1 MDRQT
6 VLEWLNSLKFTRK
19 QTKEKEIVEYLKT
32 VVKGKKAPHYAECAG
47 ACFEKL
53 WQTYPRKVAKQN
65 AKKMYMRKIRN
76 LNDEEVKAVSREIY
90 RRVLIRKQY
99 WEEHE
104 TEQQFIPHFATFL
117 NAEFEDR

>member
-32 VVKGKKAPHYAECAG
+32 VVKGKKAPNYAECAG

-76 LNDEEVKAVSREIY
+76 LSDEEVKAVSREIF
-90 RRVLIRKQY
+90 RRVLVRKQY

>member
-32 VVKGKKAPHYAECAG
+32 VVKSKKAPNYAECAG

>member
-32 VVKGKKAPHYAECAG
+32 VVKSKKAPNYAECAG

-90 RRVLIRKQY
+90 RRVLICKQY